1 MIDGGAGNGT
11 ADFSESGAGINVD
24 LRITLKRGA

>member
-1 MIDGGAGNGT
+1 MIDGGAGNDT